1 MLDASSAGLLL
12 VAALLLVPAAVLLLQ
27 VSVAALPERTPPEVA
42 PVSPVRPKIAVLV
55 PAHNEAAGIAAT
67 LQTIVAQLKPG
78 DRVLVVAD
86 NCVDATAE
94 AAAAAGAEVVERRD
108 AARRGKG
115 YALDFGVRHLAA
127 TPPEVVVVVD
137 ADCVVEPGCL
147 QTIASLSA
155 AIARP
160 VQALYLMHAPAEA
173 GLKMRVAAFAW
184 ALRNHARALGYRRL
198 GLPCQLM
205 GTGMAFPWPLIEA
218 APLASGHIVEDM
230 CLGLDL
236 AMAGAPPLFCAETR
250 VTSWFPGDAV
260 GIADQ
265 RTRWEEGH
273 LSVIAKQAPRALWR
287 AIVDRRLDLVAMVFD
302 LCVPP
307 LTIFVLLLMVQLA
320 ADVVLYALHGSL
332 APLVLGVV
340 AIAMVG
346 ASIALAWW
354 RYGRAIVSGGD
365 LLAVPLYMLAKF
377 PIYARFFKRGKREWQ
392 SARRGGDKQ

>member
-1 MLDASSAGLLL
+1 MLDVSSACLLL
-12 VAALLLVPAAVLLLQ
+12 VAVLLLVPAAVLALQ
-27 VSVAALPERTPPEVA
+27 VTVAALPARVPRAVA
-42 PVSPVRPKIAVLV
+42 VVANARPRIAVLV
-55 PAHNEAAGIAAT
+55 PAHNEAAGITAT
-67 LQTIVAQLKPG
+67 LQAIVAQIKPG

-86 NCVDATAE
+86 NCVDATA
-94 AAAAAGAEVVERRD
+94 AVAAAAGAEVVARRD
-108 AARRGKG
+108 ASRRGKG

-127 TPPEVVVVVD
+127 SPPDVVIVVD

-147 QTIASLSA
+147 HTIASLSA
-155 AIARP
+155 ASARP
-160 VQALYLMHAPAEA
+160 VQALYLMHAPAGA
-173 GLKMRVAAFAW
+173 GLKIRVAAFAW
-184 ALRNHARALGYRRL
+184 ALRNHARASGYKRL

-230 CLGLDL
+230 CLGLDM
-236 AMAGAPPLFCAETR
+236 AMTGAPPLFCAEAR

-265 RTRWEEGH
+265 RARWEEGH
-273 LSVIAKQAPRALWR
+273 LSVIATQAPRALWR
-287 AIVDRRLDLVAMVFD
+287 AIVDRRPALVAMVLD

-307 LTIFVLLLMVQLA
+307 LTIFVLMLMVQLA
-320 ADVVLYALHGSL
+320 ADVALYALHGSV
-332 APLVLGVV
+332 APLVLGVM

-354 RYGRAIVSGGD
+354 RFGRAIVSGRD

-392 SARRGGDKQ
+392 SARRGGDKH

>member
-1 MLDASSAGLLL
+1 MLDVLSACLLF
-12 VAALLLVPAAVLLLQ
+12 VAAVLLVPAVVLLLQ
-27 VSVAALPERTPPEVA
+27 VIAAALPERVA
-42 PVSPVRPKIAVLV
+42 RAAVPAPRARPAIAVLV
-55 PAHNEAAGIAAT
+55 PAHNEAAGITST
-67 LQTIVAQLKPG
+67 LRTIVAQLEPG
-78 DRVLVVAD
+78 DRLLVVAD
-86 NCVDATAE
+86 NCVDGTADV
-94 AAAAAGAEVVERRD
+94 AAAAGAEVVARSD

-127 TPPEVVVVVD
+127 SPPDVVVVVD

-155 AIARP
+155 ARARP
-160 VQALYLMHAPAEA
+160 VQALYLMHAPADA

-236 AMAGAPPLFCAETR
+236 AMAGAPPLFCAEAQ
-250 VTSWFPGDAV
+250 VTSWFPSDAV

-265 RTRWEEGH
+265 RARWEEGH

-287 AIVDRRLDLVAMVFD
+287 AIADRRPALAAMVLD

-307 LTIFVLLLMVQLA
+307 LTVFVLVLLLQLV
-320 ADVVLYALHGSL
+320 ADVVLYALHGS
-332 APLVLGVV
+332 ATPLGLGF
-340 AIAMVG
+340 AALAMVG

-354 RYGRAIVSGGD
+354 CFGRAIVSGGD

-392 SARRGGDKQ
+392 SARRGDKG